1 MGTFEQ
7 AGNTVTLETSND
19 WTCLHPV
26 AYIQAGI
33 DGGARKDW
41 EGPYADRR
49 QELVFIGVDLK
60 PAEVQKALDAALL
73 TDEEFARGVDG
84 WKATIGDCF
93 LEGMCSEEE
102 DASSEEEEEAAA
114 EEGAA
119 KKKVKTAA

>member
-1 MGTFEQ
+1 M
-7 AGNTVTLETSND
+7 TLETSND

-26 AYIQAGI
+26 AYIQEGI

-84 WKATIGDCF
+84 WKATIGDFF
-93 LEGMCSEEE
+93 LEGRFNGQQE
-102 DASSEEEEEAAA
+102 DSSSEEEEEEEE

-119 KKKVKTAA
+119 KKKVKTASG